1 LLLHGL
7 SQIGLIHDVVTVVD
21 AGRFPSRRFHGYA
34 LRDSRPLQ
42 VPNRRSAEVLLVPL
56 GIDLQALNH
65 STDGADDVLCFAVP
79 IIPADIHVIKN
90 HVNPLRILTRKHS
103 LEGIYSSGNRGYLY

>member
-42 VPNRRSAEVLLVPL
+42 VPNRRPAEVMEK
-56 GIDLQALNH
+56 
-65 STDGADDVLCFAVP
+65 F
-79 IIPADIHVIKN
+79 
-90 HVNPLRILTRKHS
+90 
-103 LEGIYSSGNRGYLY
+103 SGVGYLALPGNYLPH